1 MSTLTIGVS
10 GINATNNP
18 GPGIPVAKSLKESSL
33 DCQLVGLSYDV
44 NDPGHYLSHYLDKSY
59 ILPYPTNGWDGI
71 YKRLVHIKKEFGLD
85 IVIPCLD
92 AELPLY
98 IKYADEL
105 KKIGIETFLPTE
117 KQFELRNKDRL
128 SGFAESI
135 GAVYPKTCKIYSVNE
150 LSKVFDDHSEVM
162 IKGQYYKAYR
172 VNTLA
177 DATKYFLSIAEEW
190 GFPILIQEIV
200 KGEELNLIGVGDG
213 KGGSLGMVAIK
224 KQTTTD
230 IGKIWSGVTIY
241 HDGLKK
247 VAEKFTKK
255 TKWQGPFEIEC
266 IVDGDKIQLI
276 EINPRFPAWA
286 YFATGVGI
294 NLPERIIKAVLKQKN
309 VNESSYPSGKM
320 FIRYTDE
327 IICDITQFSNLV
339 TVGENHHAVT
349 N

>member
-1 MSTLTIGVS
+1 MSTITIGVS
-10 GINATNNP
+10 GINATSNP

-33 DCQLVGLSYDV
+33 DCKLVGLSYDV
-44 NDPGHYLSHYLDKSY
+44 NDPGHYLSHYLDNSY

-71 YKRLVHIKKEFGLD
+71 YKRLLHIKKEFGLD
-85 IVIPCLD
+85 VVIPCLD

-98 IKYADEL
+98 IKYADKLE
-105 KKIGIETFLPTE
+105 KIGIKTFLPTE

-128 SGFAESI
+128 TGFAEKI
-135 GAVYPKTCKIYSVNE
+135 GAVYPKTWKIYSISE
-150 LSKVFDDHSEVM
+150 LPDLFADHSELM
-162 IKGQYYKAYR
+162 IKGQYYKAYK
-172 VNTLA
+172 VNNLI
-177 DATKYFLSIAEEW
+177 DATKYFASIAQEW
-190 GFPILIQEIV
+190 GFPILIQEVV

-224 KQTTTD
+224 KQTTTE

-241 HDGLKK
+241 NDALMK
-247 VAEKFTKK
+247 VAEKFIKK
-255 TKWQGPFEIEC
+255 TKWRGPFEVEC
-266 IVDGDKIQLI
+266 IVDGDTIQLI

-294 NLPERIIKAVLKQKN
+294 NLPERIIQSLFEQK
-309 VNESSYPSGKM
+309 VIKESSYDSGKM

-339 TVGENHHAVT
+339 TAGENHVPT
-349 N
+349 S

>member
-1 MSTLTIGVS
+1 MSKLTIGVS
-10 GINATNNP
+10 GINATSNP
-18 GPGIPVAKSLKESSL
+18 GPGIPVAKSLKESDL
-33 DCQLVGLSYDV
+33 DCKLVGLSYDV

-71 YKRLVHIKKEFGLD
+71 YKRLQHIKKEFGLD
-85 IVIPCLD
+85 VVIPCLD

-105 KKIGIETFLPTE
+105 KKIGIETFLPTQ

-128 SGFAESI
+128 TGFAEKI
-135 GAVYPKTCKIYSVNE
+135 GAIYPKTWKIYSANE
-150 LSKVFDDHSEVM
+150 LSKIFADHTEVM
-162 IKGQYYKAYR
+162 VKGQYYKAYK
-172 VNTLA
+172 VNNLV
-177 DATKYFLSIAEEW
+177 DATKYFTSIAKEW
-190 GFPILIQEIV
+190 GFPILIQEVV

-213 KGGSLGMVAIK
+213 KGGNLGMVAIK

-230 IGKIWSGVTIY
+230 IGKIWSGVTIT
-241 HDGLKK
+241 HDALTK
-247 VAEKFTKK
+247 VAEKFVKK
-255 TKWQGPFEIEC
+255 TKWRGPFEVEC

-294 NLPERIIKAVLKQKN
+294 NLPEQIIKSILKQKP
-309 VNESSYPSGKM
+309 SKIKSYPSGKM

-339 TVGENHHAVT
+339 TVGENHVST